1 MTCLNIAIV
10 LAQQGKRVLLLD
22 ADMRRPN
29 IHKAFGISS
38 HVGLSN
44 VLTGGATD
52 NEAIQPTMQSNLFV
66 VPAGPVPPHPAELLG
81 SSVMHDLLTKWRGEY
96 DHVILDSPPVIS
108 VTDPVLLSVKADAVI
123 LIVRSGQTTAAH
135 VRRTRNLLQS
145 VKASLLGVVVNAA
158 DLTSPDYYY
167 YYYGS
172 SSHYYT
178 KNGADGSPQAHDN
191 GDEEEEISAV
201 GEDASQRTQSRSK
214 R

>member
-29 IHKAFGISS
+29 IHKAFGLSPQ
-38 HVGLSN
+38 VGLSN
-44 VLTGGATD
+44 ILTGGATES
-52 NEAIQPTMQSNLFV
+52 EAVQPTIQPNLFV
-66 VPAGPVPPHPAELLG
+66 IPAGPVPPHPAELL
-81 SSVMHDLLTKWRGEY
+81 SSSLMQDLLKKWRDEY

-108 VTDPVLLSVKADAVI
+108 VTDPVLLSVQADAVI

-145 VKASLLGVVVNAA
+145 VNASLLGVVVNAA
-158 DLTSPDYYY
+158 DLSSPDYHY

-172 SSHYYT
+172 SNRYYT
-178 KNGADGSPQAHDN
+178 EHGKNNLKTTLDN
-191 GDEEEEISAV
+191 NEAVEEFANLREEKTNRKHS
-201 GEDASQRTQSRSK
+201 
-214 R
+214 

>member
-29 IHKAFGISS
+29 IHKAFGLSA

-44 VLTGGATD
+44 ILTGGATEK
-52 NEAIQPTMQSNLFV
+52 EAIQLTMQPNLFV
-66 VPAGPVPPHPAELLG
+66 MPAGPVPPHPAELL
-81 SSVMHDLLTKWRGEY
+81 SSSLMHDLLEKWREEY

-108 VTDPVLLSVKADAVI
+108 VTDPVLLSVQADAVI

-158 DLTSPDYYY
+158 DLTSPDYHY

-172 SSHYYT
+172 NHYYT
-178 KNGADGSPQAHDN
+178 RNGRNDAPPPPDNIQAVEEVSPLR
-191 GDEEEEISAV
+191 
-201 GEDASQRTQSRSK
+201 EDTSQRTQSRST